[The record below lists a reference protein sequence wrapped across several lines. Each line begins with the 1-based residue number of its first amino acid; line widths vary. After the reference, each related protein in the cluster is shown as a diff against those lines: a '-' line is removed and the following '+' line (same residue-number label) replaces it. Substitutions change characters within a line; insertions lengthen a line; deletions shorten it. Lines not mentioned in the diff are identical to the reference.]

1 MTGRDIVCSINREYP
16 ESIHF
21 GEDFWESVI
30 TDLEVAQLTEAE
42 VMDDWYRLLVEA
54 EADAYAVE

>member
-1 MTGRDIVCSINREYP
+1 MTGRDICRNINQEY

-42 VMDDWYRLLVEA
+42 VMDDWYKLLVEA